1 MNRSLVYWLYLC
13 CFMVFAMAVIGAV
26 TRLTESGLSI
36 TEWRPVTGA
45 LPPLT
50 HAEWQ
55 RQFDLYRQSPEFAQK
70 HFWMEL
76 GDFQKIFFW
85 EWLHRLWGRTIGIIY
100 VLPLLW
106 FWIRKRIPE
115 GYGGKFLGIL
125 ALGGLQGAVGWWMVA
140 SGLVD
145 RPSVSHF
152 RLAAHLALALIIFSA
167 LWWTALDLKR
177 PSPLTSPLPF
187 TGWGKQGG
195 GLACLF
201 LLSLTIIWGAFT
213 AGLDAGMAYNTFPL
227 MNGSLT
233 PPESFDTDSVVSQ
246 AAWVQFTH
254 RWLATGTGVSILMLS
269 WLTKDKWL
277 GAMVLVQITLGIST
291 LLTQVYIPLAAAHQG
306 GAIILLALLLK
317 NIRDGKITRKE
328 DSKPGLSANGL
339 PP

>member
-1 MNRSLVYWLYLC
+1 MDNTKTIRAWLYLC

-85 EWLHRLWGRTIGIIY
+85 EWLHRLWGRTIGIVY
-100 VLPLLW
+100 ALPLLW
-106 FWIRKRIPE
+106 FWVRKRIPKR
-115 GYGGKFLGIL
+115 YGGKLLGIL

-177 PSPLTSPLPF
+177 SSPLTSPLPF
-187 TGWGKQGG
+187 MGRGEQGG

-201 LLSLTIIWGAFT
+201 LLALTIVWGAFT
-213 AGLDAGMAYNTFPL
+213 AGLDAGMVYNTFPL
-227 MNGSLT
+227 MDGSLT
-233 PPESFDTDSVVSQ
+233 PPESFDTGSIVSQ
-246 AAWVQFTH
+246 APWVQFTH
-254 RWLATGTGVSILMLS
+254 RWLAIGTGVSILTLA

-306 GAIILLALLLK
+306 GAIVLLALLLK
-317 NIRDGKITRKE
+317 NIHGAKITREK
-328 DSKPGLSANGL
+328 D
-339 PP
+339 